1 MTCEWPWPS
10 RSNYIFVLEKYVV
23 YEHSLLQ
30 YSSSDVFDFK
40 IKEVKHGSG
49 SCCILQNKTKEKY
62 ILLFLDLN
70 LSEILTSSLNNNISD
85 T

>member
-1 MTCEWPWPS
+1 MLTSGHDNKTPPLVPNMLNGHPYGYLS
-10 RSNYIFVLEKYVV
+10 S
-23 YEHSLLQ
+23 HSPA
-30 YSSSDVFDFK
+30 F
-40 IKEVKHGSG
+40 KHGSG
-49 SCCILQNKTKEKY
+49 SCCILQNKTKEKN